1 MTTGPQ
7 PAAAK
12 LSKRERLKAALRKIT
27 PRRKRKRRHHEELA
41 ELHGAPSVLDRP
53 PEVPADRKTVV
64 DRVFDVFAIQF
75 PELTYA
81 SPEDHWTR
89 RYVIRTMEYL
99 AGRSYFVKPYKRWQK
114 EHINLGKRVIEPMLP
129 LIDIDF
135 EITKGAW
142 PPKLDADQPLVI
154 VSNHPYGVLDGIGA
168 LRLAE
173 DLEARLGRP
182 FRVLIHKDLMKIPET
197 RQYCLPISFEETRE
211 AQAANIKTRN
221 EALQLLKDGT
231 TIVVFPAGG
240 VATSPDLFGPAVDL
254 PWKTFTARL
263 ITAARAQVLPL
274 YFEGQCSRFFM
285 FISRVSPTLRLSM
298 MIRELRRR
306 VGTDLKVR
314 IGEII
319 PFDDVY
325 EAAGN
330 DRKAVIELMFDRV
343 HDLSDRPIDEIKA
356 DQERLPQW
364 LRT

>member
-1 MTTGPQ
+1 MTADPQ
-7 PAAAK
+7 HANR
-12 LSKRERLKAALRKIT
+12 SKRERLKAAIRRVT
-27 PRRKRKRRHHEELA
+27 PGRRKRRHHDELA
-41 ELHGAPSVLDRP
+41 ALHGAPQPPARP
-53 PEVPADRKTVV
+53 PELDEAKLTTWQRIADRFTIK
-64 DRVFDVFAIQF
+64 F

-81 SPEDHWTR
+81 SPDDHWTR

-99 AGRSYFVKPYKRWQK
+99 AGRSYFVKPYLKWQSQ
-114 EHINLGKRVIEPMLP
+114 HIAAGKRVIEPMLP

-135 EITKGAW
+135 RVRCGAW
-142 PPKLDADQPLVI
+142 PPALDHDAPLVI

-173 DLEARLGRP
+173 DLEQSLGRP
-182 FRVLIHKDLMKIPET
+182 FKVLIHKDLMKIPEI
-197 RQYCLPISFEETRE
+197 REYCLPISFDETRE

-240 VATSPDLFGPAVDL
+240 VATAPKVMGEAVDL

-285 FISRVSPTLRLSM
+285 LISQLSPTLRLAL

-306 VGTDLKVR
+306 VGTPVYVR
-314 IGEII
+314 VGDII
-319 PFDDVY
+319 PFEDIL

-330 DRKAVIELMFDRV
+330 DRKAVMTLLFDRV
-343 HDLSDRPIDEIKA
+343 HAMADRRLGDIKS
-356 DQERLPQW
+356 DQEQLPAW
-364 LRT
+364 LLGGA

>member
-1 MTTGPQ
+1 MISEPEAGHR
-7 PAAAK
+7 
-12 LSKRERLKAALRKIT
+12 SKRERIKAVLRKVT
-27 PRRKRKRRHHEELA
+27 PRRKRKRRHHDELA
-41 ELHGAPSVLDRP
+41 ELHRAPFP
-53 PEVPADRKTVV
+53 PERRPDVPHAGKTVV
-64 DRVFDVFAIQF
+64 DRVFDLFTIQF

-81 SPEDHWTR
+81 SPEDHWSR
-89 RYVIRTMEYL
+89 RYVIRSMEYI
-99 AGRSYFVKPYKRWQK
+99 AGRSYFVKPYRRWQT
-114 EHINLGKRVIEPMLP
+114 EHIEKGKRVIAPMLP
-129 LIDIDF
+129 LIDIDLT
-135 EITKGAW
+135 IAQGDW
-142 PPKLDADQPLVI
+142 PAKLDAEQPLVI

-173 DLEARLGRP
+173 DLEVRLGRP

-231 TIVVFPAGG
+231 TSVVFPAGG

-263 ITAARAQVLPL
+263 ITAARAQVLPI

-306 VGTDLKVR
+306 VGSKLNVR
-314 IGEII
+314 IGEVV
-319 PFDDVY
+319 PFQDVY

-343 HDLSDRPIDEIKA
+343 HAMADRPLDEIKA
-356 DQERLPQW
+356 DQQRLPAW
-364 LRT
+364 LRD